1 MSGRYVVLIIAVLA
15 SLLAG
20 CQSSRRTVGA
30 LPSADQAPTEPAAAE
45 TTSAIPEGPVSR
57 LYRQPAYRESSK
69 LFGEAPLPAGYDRS
83 LLLSFDTPILDPHN
97 ENYRLDTGDVV
108 RVDVF
113 EQTEL
118 SRLYRVDD
126 GGFVSVPLI
135 GAVGAGGLT
144 PRGLG
149 QAIAAGLS
157 QSYLKDP
164 KVNVEVSS
172 YRPFFILGE
181 VRNSGQYPYVVG
193 MTVETAVA
201 IAGGYSPR
209 ANQNKVEVVRRVQDR
224 LIRTYVPLNTEIRP
238 GDTVKV
244 PERLF

>member
-1 MSGRYVVLIIAVLA
+1 MPGRNVVLILLLA
-15 SLLAG
+15 LTLAG
-20 CQSSRRTVGA
+20 CQSSRHTIGAVPEADPAPAETASIATPPA
-30 LPSADQAPTEPAAAE
+30 LPVDP
-45 TTSAIPEGPVSR
+45 
-57 LYRQPAYRESSK
+57 
-69 LFGEAPLPAGYDRS
+69 LFGRRDAPAGYDRT
-83 LLLSFDTPILDPHN
+83 LLVSFDTPILDPRS
-97 ENYRLDTGDVV
+97 ERYRLDTGDVV

-126 GGFVSVPLI
+126 GGFISVPL
-135 GAVGAGGLT
+135 AGSVAARGLT
-144 PRGLG
+144 TSALEREIAEGL
-149 QAIAAGLS
+149 AH
-157 QSYLKDP
+157 SYLKDP

-209 ANQNKVEVVRRVQDR
+209 ANQTKVEVIRRIDDHLV
-224 LIRTYVPLNTEIRP
+224 RTYVPMNTEIRP

-244 PERLF
+244 PERFF